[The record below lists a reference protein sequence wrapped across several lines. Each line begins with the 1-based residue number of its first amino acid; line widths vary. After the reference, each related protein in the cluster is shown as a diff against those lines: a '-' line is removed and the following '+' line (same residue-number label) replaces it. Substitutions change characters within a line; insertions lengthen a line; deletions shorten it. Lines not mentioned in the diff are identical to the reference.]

1 MKIKSI
7 EVIGL
12 ACKLT
17 PGRVY
22 GSAVGLHSQRR
33 ASLIRLRTEDGIEGI
48 GDARAPVGL
57 VRAAIELMKP
67 AFIGSNL
74 HDRETVFNRILN
86 TTYHLGNQGAVIAAY
101 SGLNIAM
108 LDAVGKG
115 VGLPVCKLLGGMVR
129 SEVPVY
135 ATGGHYTLNSAA
147 DLPPQMEELCALG
160 VAGVKIKI
168 GMGVDSDAERAAVA
182 RRIVGDDI
190 FLAVDA
196 NANYTADVALES
208 MRRMAPYRI
217 AWFEEP
223 LKPHDYAG
231 YSYLRSRALM
241 PLSAGEAHHMAH
253 DFLRLLKG
261 QCVDIA
267 QPAVCACGGL
277 DEARRIAELCR
288 LYGARVVPAAWSS
301 GVGLMAAIHF
311 AASLPPHPHTA
322 GVEPQ
327 PQYVEF
333 DAEENPLLNEILT
346 EPIRIQNGT
355 FAVSD
360 VPGLGIALN
369 EDAVRHYTAP

>member
-7 EVIGL
+7 EVVGL

-33 ASLIRLRTEDGIEGI
+33 ASLVRLLTEDGIEGV

-74 HDRETVFNRILN
+74 HDRETVFNRFLN
-86 TTYHLGNQGAVIAAY
+86 SAYHLGNQGAVIAAY

-115 VGLPVCKLLGGMVR
+115 LGLPVCKLLGGMVR
-129 SEVPVY
+129 SRVPVY

-147 DLPPQMEELCALG
+147 DLPPQMEELRALG
-160 VAGVKIKI
+160 VSGVKIKI
-168 GMGVDSDAERAAVA
+168 GMGVASDAERAAVA
-182 RRIVGDDI
+182 RRIIGDDI

-196 NANYTADVALES
+196 NANYTADIALES
-208 MRRMAPYRI
+208 MRCMAPSRI

-223 LKPHDYAG
+223 LKPYDYAG

-241 PLSAGEAHHMAH
+241 PVSAGEAHHMAH

-277 DEARRIAELCR
+277 DEARRIADLCR
-288 LYGARVVPAAWSS
+288 LYGVRVLPAAWSS

-311 AASLPPHPHTA
+311 AAALPPLPNTA
-322 GVEPQ
+322 GLKAPPQ
-327 PQYVEF
+327 FVEF
-333 DAEENPLLNEILT
+333 DAEENPLLNEILI
-346 EPIRIQNGT
+346 EPIRIENGS
-355 FAVSD
+355 FAVKD
-360 VPGLGIALN
+360 APGLGIALN
-369 EDAVRHYTAP
+369 NDAVRQYTVS